1 MIQRIQTVWLFLAS
15 LTLLLLF
22 VFPYA
27 QYSDSMGITYSLK
40 ITGLY
45 KMVAGDSIVAESYIL
60 QTITTVILSI
70 FPLYI
75 LINYKIR
82 KKQKQLIYVMF
93 IFTLLFGGW
102 LYFSTKTAI
111 ESINQQV
118 GIGTLAL
125 GTLVIPVTLVFL
137 FLALKGISNDD
148 KLIKS
153 ADRLR

>member
-1 MIQRIQTVWLFLAS
+1 MIQRIQTLWLFLAS

-27 QYSDSMGITYSLK
+27 HYSDSMGITYNLK

-45 KMVAGDSIVAESYIL
+45 KMVASDSIVVSSFIL
-60 QTITTVILSI
+60 QTITTVILGL

-75 LINYKIR
+75 LISYKVR
-82 KKQKQLIYVMF
+82 KKQIQFIYIMLAL
-93 IFTLLFGGW
+93 TLLFGTW
-102 LYFSTKTAI
+102 LYFLTKSAI
-111 ESINQQV
+111 GSVNQQI
-118 GIGTLAL
+118 GIGNLDL
-125 GTLVIPVTLVFL
+125 GTLVIPVTLIFL
-137 FLALKGISNDD
+137 FLALKGVFNDE